1 MNIRAVRQEDLPIVG
16 EIAKSCF
23 DDYSAEDYF
32 KMSTSPNYNFVVA
45 EKNGQIMGYL
55 IYLKIDEKLEII
67 KIATGEQFKRQ
78 GVATA
83 LINQMKEYGLK
94 NSHIGIILEVNEF
107 NSSARSLYQKVGFK
121 PIHVRKRYYHGID
134 DAVIMELLF
143 VV

>member
-1 MNIRAVRQEDLPIVG
+1 MNIRDVRQEDLAAVG

-121 PIHVRKRYYHGID
+121 PIHVRKRYYHGTD
-134 DAVIMELLF
+134 DAVIMEFLF
-143 VV
+143 AV